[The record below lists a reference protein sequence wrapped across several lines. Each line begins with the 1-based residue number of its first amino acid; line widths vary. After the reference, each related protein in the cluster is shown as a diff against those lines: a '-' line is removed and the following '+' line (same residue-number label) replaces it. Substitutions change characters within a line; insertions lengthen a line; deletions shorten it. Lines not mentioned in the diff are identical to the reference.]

1 MGCRIVSTGAN
12 GGQPRWWRRSASAPW
27 TKNPSSH
34 ITVIPAPLDTPY
46 ISWNPDG
53 LTLWVSF
60 PTEPSSPY
68 RVLLSTGGA
77 DRYGQ
82 PLAEALDL
90 NFVTDR
96 RQPSY
101 SIFRGSQSG
110 TFNAYLDPKLMVSSV
125 NLDRLDFQLYAADAA
140 NLIAYES
147 GVRFAPPAS
156 SLLRTW
162 SESLQAPP
170 LDKAVVT
177 TTRLAA
183 VGSTLPEGVYF
194 IRLTSPA
201 VSADKN
207 ISDDMFFVVSSVNV
221 VTKWTQHDILVWLVD
236 MNTGAPLT
244 NVTFQLLDKNGGPV
258 RTMTSGS
265 DGIARADVKRH
276 HPIATSTGVL
286 HLASSRRRT
295 ALAGT
300 ELEQRYCAL
309 ELPDQ
314 HQLPVHA
321 PGISGLSLHRPS
333 HLPARRDRLLQGH
346 RPVGRRCELLHGLR
360 RRSQRHS
367 ARDEQG
373 RLVDSHTVTLSG
385 MGTFNA
391 ELALSPEAATGV
403 YSDAADK
410 GAVQLGRMA
419 RR

>member
-1 MGCRIVSTGAN
+1 MDEESVE
-12 GGQPRWWRRSASAPW
+12 
-27 TKNPSSH
+27 SH
-34 ITVIPAPLDTPY
+34 VTVIPAPLDTPY
-46 ISWNPDG
+46 LSWNPDG
-53 LTLWVSF
+53 LTLYVSF

-265 DGIARADVKRH
+265 DGTARADVAPPPDRDFYRGYY
-276 HPIATSTGVL
+276 IWLQAGG
-286 HLASSRRRT
+286 RT

-300 ELEQRYCAL
+300 GWNNGIAPWSFQTNINFQFMPPELVGYLYTDRPIYR
-309 ELPDQ
+309 
-314 HQLPVHA
+314 
-321 PGISGLSLHRPS
+321 PGETVYFKGIVRSDDDANYSMASAGHLS
-333 HLPARRDRLLQGH
+333 
-346 RPVGRRCELLHGLR
+346 VIV
-360 RRSQRHS
+360 
-367 ARDEQG
+367 RDEQG
-373 RLVDSHTVTLSG
+373 RLIDSHPVTLSG